1 MRLARARPRGAVL
14 ARSRVALCGVGT
26 LARMA
31 TFDAR
36 KALERDAVVLGDA
49 EASARDRSRAGRVD
63 ARCEAIVREVF
74 ASDDFFTTSS
84 CSGRV
89 SVFAERGRGKREGK
103 GEGGTWAYVSHEPAL
118 GEAVAAAVRAHAGE
132 GEEGDG
138 EAAKATAGR
147 NRR

>member
-1 MRLARARPRGAVL
+1 
-14 ARSRVALCGVGT
+14 
-26 LARMA
+26 MA

-103 GEGGTWAYVSHEPAL
+103 GEVGGAL
-118 GEAVAAAVRAHAGE
+118 EAELDGGEAQDVQPIFP
-132 GEEGDG
+132 
-138 EAAKATAGR
+138 T
-147 NRR
+147 

>member
-1 MRLARARPRGAVL
+1 
-14 ARSRVALCGVGT
+14 
-26 LARMA
+26 MA

-132 GEEGDG
+132 G
-138 EAAKATAGR
+138 AVSYTHLTLPTKA
-147 NRR
+147 

>member
-1 MRLARARPRGAVL
+1 ML

-89 SVFAERGRGKREGK
+89 SAVSYTHLTLPTKRI
-103 GEGGTWAYVSHEPAL
+103 V
-118 GEAVAAAVRAHAGE
+118 
-132 GEEGDG
+132 
-138 EAAKATAGR
+138 
-147 NRR
+147 